1 MEPRIK
7 LQFQKSGILVKVA
20 VLAVVV
26 LCTLAML
33 SMRGVI
39 LQQREEKA
47 RLQKQAQVLEQEN
60 SRLESGIA
68 TLGTVEGVI
77 QIAQDELDLVLPNTV
92 ILTPEQQ

>member
-1 MEPRIK
+1 MGIK

-33 SMRGVI
+33 SMRSVI
-39 LQQREEKA
+39 SREDAKQA
-47 RLQKQAQVLEQEN
+47 QLQKQARTLEQEN

-68 TLGTVEGVI
+68 ALGTVQGVI
-77 QIAQDELDLVLPNTV
+77 QIAQNELGLALPDTV

>member
-1 MEPRIK
+1 MKIK
-7 LQFQKSGILVKVA
+7 LQFQKSGILLKVA

-39 LQQREEKA
+39 LQQREE
-47 RLQKQAQVLEQEN
+47 RVQLQKQAQALELEN

-68 TLGTVEGVI
+68 ALGTVQGVI
-77 QIAQDELDLVLPNTV
+77 QIAQDELGLVLPDTV
-92 ILTPEQQ
+92 ILTPEQ